1 MELAKYCCAKI
12 TTTAKRHMTGKRRKT
27 EANHMAGKFK
37 TKTCWSTIDYCNLG
51 IPWYTWVR
59 LPSSPRRAR
68 WCRMHV
74 FFCFALFALLCVRV
88 GSLCVS
94 FPLLPSFFS
103 LCTARLLCVFSR
115 CCEMLFV
122 FLSFSSCLLWLAAL
136 VPSIAPLLDSAPL
149 RGPVC
154 VPCDDQT
161 GTNKS
166 NINSSWSYVQ
176 GVAAN
181 HLGPLPTKAPVWS
194 GDTNLDA
201 TLRTCNFCHGKKLTN
216 PSANMCSACTLFTHY
231 ILR

>member
-1 MELAKYCCAKI
+1 
-12 TTTAKRHMTGKRRKT
+12 MTGKRRKT

-37 TKTCWSTIDYCNLG
+37 IKTCWSTIDNCNLG

-103 LCTARLLCVFSR
+103 LCAARLFCVFSR

-136 VPSIAPLLDSAPL
+136 VPSHS
-149 RGPVC
+149 
-154 VPCDDQT
+154 
-161 GTNKS
+161 
-166 NINSSWSYVQ
+166 
-176 GVAAN
+176 
-181 HLGPLPTKAPVWS
+181 PLPICAWFKTHNVYWDCYRKG
-194 GDTNLDA
+194 GDTNKMDKFLYP
-201 TLRTCNFCHGKKLTN
+201 R
-216 PSANMCSACTLFTHY
+216 MCVCMSVCLCVRVCITF
-231 ILR
+231 R